1 VKITNTQLA
10 AALEVLGYEILPS
23 TNYSTCNV
31 VFDFHDYPEVE
42 RYAAAWRKFSAPGTL
57 PKEIDDRLDAI
68 HAGPEDRSDPLPL
81 FFRVAR
87 AREWI
92 VKQVIH
98 GSHNEDLE
106 LPPDTVKTCDL
117 HMAIWLVAQGQY
129 LLRLDKG
136 QREFHFNK
144 SAAIEVNGCEPGS
157 DYYYCQQYLKTL
169 EQLVRRIS
177 NRNITRQQNQ
187 TVIPCRQ

>member
-1 VKITNTQLA
+1 LKITNTQLA
-10 AALEVLGYEILPS
+10 AALEVLGYEILPT
-23 TNYSTCNV
+23 TNYDTYNV
-31 VFDFHDYPEVE
+31 VFDFSDYAEVE
-42 RYAAAWRKFSAPGTL
+42 RYAAEWRKLSVPG
-57 PKEIDDRLDAI
+57 ASVNG
-68 HAGPEDRSDPLPL
+68 GPEHRSDPLPL

-129 LLRLDKG
+129 LLKLDKG
-136 QREFHFNK
+136 QREFHFDK
-144 SAAIEVNGCEPGS
+144 SAVIEANGCEPGS

-177 NRNITRQQNQ
+177 NRNLTRQHNPA
-187 TVIPCRQ
+187 VIPCDQ